1 MSLMGQIKKEG
12 SSWYF
17 VAELGSDPIT
27 GKRRRKKQRGFK
39 TKRDAEK
46 ALALME
52 AEVYK
57 GTYFEPSSMLMK
69 EHMNDWF
76 KSKKNSISIQTA
88 NTYEAYLKNRIVPY
102 IGNVQLAQLSPILL
116 QNFVNELKE
125 EGLAS
130 SSIKKIYS
138 IVKGALDY
146 AVNMEL
152 LPSNPITKIQLPK
165 DSKKEI
171 VVWDVP
177 EIQSF
182 QKAAC
187 LDRLYPAFYLAI
199 TTGMRRGEILGV
211 RWKDVDLEK
220 GMLNVRQTLSKDGRQ
235 FLPGAKTSAGIRSI
249 KLSNDTM
256 VLLKKQKTVVAKEK
270 LSYGPEY
277 EDNDLIICTSK
288 GTPIN
293 PENLKRTFQRLI
305 KEANVPSI
313 RLHDLRHTHATML
326 LASGVNAKVISE
338 RLGHTNI
345 KTTLDIYSHVLP
357 SMQEEAANQIDTL
370 LRKSN

>member
-1 MSLMGQIKKEG
+1 MGQIKKEG

-57 GTYFEPSSMLMK
+57 GTYFEPSSMLIK

-88 NTYEAYLKNRIVPY
+88 NTYEAYLKNRIIPY

-138 IVKGALDY
+138 IIKGALDY

-249 KLSNDTM
+249 KLSNDTI